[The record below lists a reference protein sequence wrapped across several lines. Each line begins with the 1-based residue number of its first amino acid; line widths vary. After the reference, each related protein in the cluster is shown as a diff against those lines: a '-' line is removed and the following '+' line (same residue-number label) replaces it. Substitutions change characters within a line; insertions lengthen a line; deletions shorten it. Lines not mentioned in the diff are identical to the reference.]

1 MAPAASSAAPS
12 FTSPETLL
20 ASFEF
25 ERVLSEDPRAIVAF
39 LLGTAVPEG
48 ATERVPCI
56 VKVEKTPFA
65 PGEAPSLA
73 AQEVWSKLQTVT
85 TNDIYSTSLAWFA
98 SGRSTADV
106 QLSSICPATEKHIKK
121 YSVQEQ
127 RLVRETPE
135 VYERIVKP
143 YINSLPLSTVGW
155 VYNILEGTAEA
166 ENVLYRD
173 DDPDTGFVLTPD
185 LKWDQ
190 KTMSALYLLVLSQD
204 RTIRSLRD
212 LRPQHLPLL
221 RKIRQE
227 SERVTM
233 ERYGIDKGELR
244 FFVHYQPT
252 YYHFHV
258 HIVHVSY
265 IAFSGITVGQ
275 AHLLDDVI
283 DLLSLE
289 LEASTAGGP
298 APLQALM
305 ARRTFTYALGTE
317 HALYKLLKADDEGE
331 HGEA

>member
-1 MAPAASSAAPS
+1 MGPSASPAPPS
-12 FTSPETLL
+12 FTSAERLL

-48 ATERVPCI
+48 ADKRVPCI
-56 VKVEKTPFA
+56 LKVEKTPFA

-73 AQEVWSKLQTVT
+73 VRDVWSKLQTVT

-98 SGRSTADV
+98 PGRLTADV
-106 QLSSICPATEKHIKK
+106 QLSSICPATEKHVKK

-127 RLVRETPE
+127 RLVRETPA
-135 VYERIVKP
+135 VYERVVKP
-143 YINSLPLSTVGW
+143 YIDSQPTSTVSW
-155 VYNILEGTAEA
+155 VYNILDGTAEA

-173 DDPDTGFVLTPD
+173 DDPETGFVLTPD

-212 LRPQHLPLL
+212 LRPRHLALL

-227 SERVTM
+227 GERVAM
-233 ERYGIDKGELR
+233 ERYGIGEGELR
-244 FFVHYQPT
+244 FFLHYQPT

-283 DLLSLE
+283 DLLALE
-289 LEASTAGGP
+289 LEAQTAGGP
-298 APLQALM
+298 APLEALM

-317 HALYKLLKADDEGE
+317 HRLFALIRAAEDGNR
-331 HGEA
+331 GQT

>member
-1 MAPAASSAAPS
+1 MAPAAAPGAPS
-12 FTSPETLL
+12 FSSAEHLL

-25 ERVLSEDPRAIVAF
+25 ERVLSEDPRAIVAY
-39 LLGTAVPEG
+39 LLGTAVPES
-48 ATERVPCI
+48 TQERVPCI
-56 VKVEKTPFA
+56 LKVEKTPFA

-73 AQEVWSKLQTVT
+73 ARDVWQQLQTVT

-98 SGRSTADV
+98 PGRSTADV
-106 QLSSICPATEKHIKK
+106 QLSSICPATDKHIKK
-121 YSVQEQ
+121 YSVQDS
-127 RLVRETPE
+127 RLVRETPDL
-135 VYERIVKP
+135 YERVVKP

-155 VYNILEGTAEA
+155 VYNILDGTAES

-173 DDPDTGFVLTPD
+173 DDPETGFVLTPD

-204 RTIRSLRD
+204 RAIRSLRD

-227 SERVTM
+227 SERVAV

-258 HIVHVSY
+258 HIVHLSY
-265 IAFSGITVGQ
+265 MSFSGITVGQ

-283 DLLSLE
+283 DTLELE
-289 LEASTAGGP
+289 LEARNAGGP
-298 APLQALM
+298 EPLEAHFQ
-305 ARRTFTYALGTE
+305 RRTFCYALGTE
-317 HALYKLLKADDEGE
+317 HKLYGLLKAAG
-331 HGEA
+331 GA